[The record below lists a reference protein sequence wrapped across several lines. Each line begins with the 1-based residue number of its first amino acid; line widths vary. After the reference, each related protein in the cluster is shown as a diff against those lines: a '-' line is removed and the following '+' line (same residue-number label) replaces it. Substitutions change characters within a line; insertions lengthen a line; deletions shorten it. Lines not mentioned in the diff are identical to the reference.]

1 MGESW
6 KEIGTSLGS
15 LMFLY
20 TLIERFFPHGFV
32 RQYAD
37 KYIQLIVRFFNR
49 HIQTSIDE
57 YSGKLVDQKDQS
69 YTFADAYLSAIAI
82 QHALQL
88 KVHTPKNSNK
98 RILSM
103 IDYEMTIT
111 DEFHGAT
118 FSWMLSNTNEIG
130 KPRKVDDNRSLALKF
145 LKKHRHVFLDE
156 YLDHV
161 MEKGKEL
168 LEQNQQRKLYTNNSR
183 DNWYKKKMWSHV
195 VFNHPATFDK
205 LAMDKEKKEDSIKDL
220 IAFSKA
226 KDYYKK
232 IGKAWKRGYLLYG
245 PPGTGKSTMI
255 AAISE
260 YMNYDIYDLELSVH
274 GGNSELR
281 KLLLD
286 TSDKSIIVIEDI
298 DCNIALT
305 NKRMTKKK
313 KQSKKE
319 KAYEKRLAEIRGDK
333 DVTLSGLLNFID
345 GLWSSTGGERLI
357 IFTTNHIEKLDPAL
371 IRRGRMDKHIEL
383 AYCSFDGFKIL
394 AENYLNIDDHPLFQA
409 IRCKIDEARIT
420 PADVAENLMPKTI
433 NEGDHSEVC
442 LENLITAFE
451 KSKEDAIRLES
462 CMGNVLIYNPSTGD
476 KTSWIE
482 SRVPWEEK
490 HNDMEAFYGFGFDF
504 KTKEHKLVCL
514 WLSYDT
520 KRDFARF

>member
-1 MGESW
+1 MWGMGESW
-6 KEIGTSLGS
+6 TAVGTSLGS

-32 RQYAD
+32 RQYVD
-37 KYIQLIVRFFNR
+37 KYIQLVVRFFNR
-49 HIQTSIDE
+49 HIQISIDE
-57 YSGKLVDQKDQS
+57 YSGELVDQKDQS
-69 YTFADAYLSAIAI
+69 YTFSDAYLSAIEI

-98 RILSM
+98 RVLSM

-130 KPRKVDDNRSLALKF
+130 KPRKVDDNRSLTLKF
-145 LKKHRHVFLDE
+145 LKKYRHVFLE
-156 YLDHV
+156 KYLDHV

-168 LEQNQQRKLYTNNSR
+168 LEQNQQRKLYTNNRR

-195 VFNHPATFDK
+195 VFNHPATLDN
-205 LAMDKEKKEDSIKDL
+205 LAMDKAKKEDIIKDL

-260 YMNYDIYDLELSVH
+260 YMNYDIYDLELKSVK
-274 GGNSELR
+274 GGNRELR

-305 NKRMTKKK
+305 NKRKTKKK
-313 KQSKKE
+313 TSSKKTE
-319 KAYEKRLAEIRGDK
+319 

-383 AYCSFDGFKIL
+383 AYCTFDGFQIL
-394 AENYLNIDDHPLFQA
+394 ANNYLDMDEHPLFET

-433 NEGDHSEVC
+433 NEGDHSEAC
-442 LENLITAFE
+442 LEHLITAFE
-451 KSKEDAIRLES
+451 KSKEDAIRLEAEKQ
-462 CMGNVLIYNPSTGD
+462 LEEEE
-476 KTSWIE
+476 E
-482 SRVPWEEK
+482 SEEE
-490 HNDMEAFYGFGFDF
+490 DDDED
-504 KTKEHKLVCL
+504 E
-514 WLSYDT
+514 D
-520 KRDFARF
+520 DDDDEEED